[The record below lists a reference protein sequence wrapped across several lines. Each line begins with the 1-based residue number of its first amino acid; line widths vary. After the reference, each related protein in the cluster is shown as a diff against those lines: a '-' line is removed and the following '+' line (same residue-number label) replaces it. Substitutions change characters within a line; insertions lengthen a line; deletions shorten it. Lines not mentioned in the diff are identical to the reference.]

1 MNTYFIHLHTDVIEN
16 DDVQIFSD
24 LLTLDQIVGLWRDG
38 DIYELSLE
46 DEAAIEQKHEKCYLT
61 KYSNIVLER
70 KLSGRDIAQAG
81 FIIVKDDNQRIV
93 YYSNKHYNTFKTFIY
108 N

>member
-1 MNTYFIHLHTDVIEN
+1 MNIFFIHLNENVIE
-16 DDVQIFSD
+16 DDDIQIFSD

-38 DIYELSLE
+38 DIYEISLE
-46 DEAAIEQKHEKCYLT
+46 DEAALEQKHEKIYST
-61 KYSNIVLER
+61 KYSNITLER